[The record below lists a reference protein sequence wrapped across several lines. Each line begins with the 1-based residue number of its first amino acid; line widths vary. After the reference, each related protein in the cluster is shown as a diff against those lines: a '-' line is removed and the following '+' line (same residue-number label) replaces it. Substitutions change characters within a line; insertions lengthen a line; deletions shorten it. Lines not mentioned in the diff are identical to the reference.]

1 MEIVI
6 SVLAFL
12 GSLSVVGIV
21 CISIIIFNHERE
33 ELRTKAAIREKRR
46 RDGELW
52 DSEPIKY
59 LNRESFDLSARI
71 RVALNAVEKAAELGR
86 DAHKRI
92 DDNRKRMFLIESYY
106 DERIPALEDEV
117 RSKKKAKKC

>member
-106 DERIPALEDEV
+106 DERITALEDEV